1 MLTPE
6 EAHSRIRQGAKN
18 RHDPRTYA
26 RSIVKKW
33 PALDENARAELRDIL
48 SHLRHQPI
56 PKTAEERLAELEARL
71 VGAAPQG

>member
-6 EAHSRIRQGAKN
+6 EAHRRIRQGAKN

-26 RSIVKKW
+26 RSIVRKW

-48 SHLRHQPI
+48 SPI
-56 PKTAEERLAELEARL
+56 VGRTALTASEGGGRSDA
-71 VGAAPQG
+71 

>member
-26 RSIVKKW
+26 RSIIKRW
-33 PALDENARAELRDIL
+33 PALDESARDELRQIL
-48 SHLRHQPI
+48 API
-56 PKTAEERLAELEARL
+56 VTRVDENGGRGDA
-71 VGAAPQG
+71 